1 MQNRKLLK
9 RKVDAKYT
17 TAKIIRSLMFV
28 YGRFHLSV
36 DRERC

>member
-17 TAKIIRSLMFV
+17 TVKIIRNLMFV
-28 YGRFHLSV
+28 AV
-36 DRERC
+36 